1 MPAETFPLSLRGN
14 GLFQDGNVLTAEA
27 REGNE
32 YSWVVNPLSNII
44 ILAADLWFR
53 RKRGLFSVA
62 GQRLNRASAEH
73 RLCDIGPVR
82 SPACILVSPC
92 GGGGEGNRMRSVL
105 QQQFPIFLAPGT
117 GFVEDSFSTDG
128 VGGWF
133 QNDSSAFHLLY
144 TLFLLLLHQ
153 LHFRSSG
160 IISWRLGDPCLTMVA
175 TEEITCPDPQHLI
188 CGFQNSMDR
197 GVWQAIYSKGSQR
210 VGHN

>member
-62 GQRLNRASAEH
+62 GQCLNRASAEH

-92 GGGGEGNRMRSVL
+92 GGGG
-105 QQQFPIFLAPGT
+105 
-117 GFVEDSFSTDG
+117 
-128 VGGWF
+128 
-133 QNDSSAFHLLY
+133 
-144 TLFLLLLHQ
+144 
-153 LHFRSSG
+153 
-160 IISWRLGDPCLTMVA
+160 
-175 TEEITCPDPQHLI
+175 
-188 CGFQNSMDR
+188 
-197 GVWQAIYSKGSQR
+197 KG
-210 VGHN
+210 